1 MIKAKWKNTKFEV
14 GDVVKIDYLIKEK
27 GKERTQPFQ
36 GRVIKIRGRDQSQSI
51 TIRKIAVNQI
61 GVERVIPLN
70 SPWIK
75 NFKVLSKPKKRPRRS
90 KLYYLRDIK
99 GKKAKI

>member
-1 MIKAKWKNTKFEV
+1 MIKAKWGKIEFDV
-14 GDVVKIDYLIKEK
+14 GDVVRVDYVIKEK

-36 GRVIKIRGRDQSQSI
+36 GRIIKIRGRGESKTI
-51 TIRKIAVNQI
+51 TIRKIAVDQV

-75 NFKVLSKPKKRPRRS
+75 NLKVLSKPKKRPRRS